1 MINTLQKTESDA
13 YFMKKTILFFS
24 LILSLGFS
32 NEMPTKMNQPTAY
45 SPVAEKPWAIAET
58 IGFKEGAAIAR
69 KTDLDSI
76 ANSYASAK
84 VDVSQLRS
92 RLKENLKLGTISFDN
107 VKTAFTNQLVD
118 NIIPHWYG
126 TPWSFG
132 GHTAIPNQGK
142 IACGYFIST
151 TLRDMGVNLNR
162 YKLAQKSPIDEAKM
176 ISCGAVIN
184 TVVQDTPEK
193 AFDEI
198 NGLTEEGLYFIGFD
212 EGHVGYLLKREG
224 ELLLIHSNYLA
235 PVSVCIETL
244 KESRVFK
251 RFSKFHLVAISH
263 NDTLLQR
270 WLDKGAVL

>member
-1 MINTLQKTESDA
+1 ML
-13 YFMKKTILFFS
+13 LLS
-24 LILSLGFS
+24 LLLSLGFI
-32 NEMPTKMNQPTAY
+32 NEIPPIIDKVNAN
-45 SPVAEKPWAIAET
+45 SIAVEKPLPIVK
-58 IGFKEGAAIAR
+58 IMSSKEGLSFEL

-76 ANSYASAK
+76 AVTYASTK
-84 VDVSQLRS
+84 VDADQLRL
-92 RLKENLKLGTISFDN
+92 RLKEGLRLGTISFDII
-107 VKTAFTNQLVD
+107 KTEFAKQLVD
-118 NIIPHWYG
+118 KIIPHWYG

-184 TVVQDTPEK
+184 SVVQDTPEK
-193 AFDEI
+193 AFEEI
-198 NGLTEEGLYFIGFD
+198 DRLTKEGLYFIGFD

-224 ELLLIHSNYLA
+224 ELFLIHSNYLS
-235 PVSVCIETL
+235 PVSVCMEIL
-244 KESRVFK
+244 KEARVFK
-251 RFSKFHLVAISH
+251 RFTTFHLVAISH

-270 WLDKGAVL
+270 WLDNGTVLE